1 LSEQEKG
8 KYFEELTYL
17 ILTTKPVYTSLL
29 KNVWIHGKGMPSS
42 IAKKLNLPRTDEG
55 IDLIAE
61 TYSGQYWAIQCK
73 FKGANQSPTYKELST
88 FTHLA
93 HTHCKNISMALL
105 VHTGERGVRKKHL
118 LGDKYSEIGLEF
130 WLELTEEDWQRI
142 WLKKAK
148 KTVTP
153 QKRLPKPHQIKAI
166 SSAHTHFIKKGN
178 SMGRLIMPCGTGKS
192 LTAFWIA
199 NKVKAK
205 SVIVAVPSLNLIKQ
219 SLEDWTKEFSA
230 IGEQNKVDWKIIC
243 SDESVR
249 GVESDEFV
257 TDTASL
263 GVPTT
268 DVSELT
274 KFLKQPSK
282 GKKVV
287 FTTYQSSQRLAAA
300 AKKSKFVFDFAILDE
315 AHKTVGE
322 KSKAFAILLSDKNIK
337 IRQRMFMTATERV
350 LRGKN
355 DDVHSMDDVQV
366 YGERFYQL
374 TFKEAIH
381 SKPGIISDYKI
392 LTIAITNSQIKELL
406 QKNPLLTDKRGKISD
421 QEAQSLA
428 AAIALRQATK
438 KYGIKHAISFHRS
451 IKTADKFASLHQE
464 LNSKKANGINL
475 TSFHISSKKSTGERS
490 RLIDD
495 FKSESLALMTNARC
509 LTEGVNI
516 PAIDC
521 VLFADPKQS
530 VVDIVQA
537 AGRALRVSKGKKYGY
552 IMMPIV
558 VPDNMSIE
566 EFTETTPFKKVARI
580 ITALSTQDERIV
592 EELKVKSQRKS
603 VRDGMLEFS
612 GDIESVLSLNMSQ
625 FIESIE
631 SSIWER
637 VGKANWIPYDD
648 ARKYVKNIGI
658 KSYSE
663 WIKFRNT
670 DARPKDIPSDPSR
683 IYKHTG
689 WENWGHFF
697 GTDTIAS
704 YYKIFRPYDEAIK
717 YTHTLNLKSQRYWF
731 DYCRAGAK
739 PDDIPTNPQTAYKN
753 NGWVSWGMWLGTK
766 KVADQLVV
774 FRDFKSARN
783 FVHSLK
789 LKSREDWKKYCRSG
803 KKPDDIPVNALQT
816 YKNKGWAGWGDWLG
830 TGRIQDQLRIF
841 RPFTEARTFVRKL
854 GFKGVKDWKSF
865 CKSGEK
871 PDDIPANAALVYR
884 DEGWMGWGD
893 WLGTERVA
901 SSQMAFYCLSYLAA
915 RAKIHKLQLKTQKD
929 WRLFCKSGLKPPT
942 IPSNPAYFYRESGWI
957 SWRDWLGTEL
967 PSKGSKFVPFE
978 DASQFVKKLK
988 LNSKNEWYNYCK
1000 SGLKPENIP
1009 TNPSETYKN
1018 NGWKGWPDFL
1028 GKK

>member
-1 LSEQEKG
+1 MSKNLFKLGWKQTFAALNQLSEFEKG

-17 ILTTKPVYTSLL
+17 VLTTKPVYTSLL

-61 TYSGQYWAIQCK
+61 TYSGEYWAIQCK

-130 WLELTEEDWQRI
+130 WLELTEDDWQRI

-148 KTVTP
+148 KAVIP
-153 QKRLPKPHQIKAI
+153 QKRLPKPHQKIAI
-166 SSAHTHFIKKGN
+166 SSAHSHFIEKSN
-178 SMGRLIMPCGTGKS
+178 SRGRLIMPCGTGKS

-219 SLEDWTKEFSA
+219 SLEDWTNEFSA
-230 IGEQNKVDWKIIC
+230 IGEQDKVNWKIIC
-243 SDESVR
+243 SDESVG
-249 GVESDEFV
+249 GVEGDEFI
-257 TDTASL
+257 TDTTSL

-268 DVSELT
+268 DVNELV
-274 KFLKQPSK
+274 KFLKKPST

-300 AKKSKFVFDFAILDE
+300 AKKSKFTFDFAIFDE

-322 KSKAFAILLSDKNIK
+322 KSKAFATLLSDKNIK
-337 IRQRMFMTATERV
+337 IRKRMFMTATERV

-355 DDVHSMDDVQV
+355 DDVHSMDDVAV

-392 LTIAITNSQIKELL
+392 LTIAVTNSQINEVL
-406 QKNPLLTDKRGKISD
+406 QKNPLLIDKRGKISH

-558 VPDNMSIE
+558 VPDNVSIE
-566 EFTETTPFKKVARI
+566 EFTEITPFKQVSRI

-612 GDIESVLSLNMSQ
+612 GDVTPRLGLDMSQ
-625 FIESIE
+625 FIEKIE
-631 SSIWER
+631 AKIWEK
-637 VGKANWIPYDD
+637 VGKANW
-648 ARKYVKNIGI
+648 V
-658 KSYSE
+658 
-663 WIKFRNT
+663 
-670 DARPKDIPSDPSR
+670 
-683 IYKHTG
+683 
-689 WENWGHFF
+689 
-697 GTDTIAS
+697 
-704 YYKIFRPYDEAIK
+704 PYDEARM
-717 YTHTLNLKSQRYWF
+717 YVSGLGLK
-731 DYCRAGAK
+731 
-739 PDDIPTNPQTAYKN
+739 
-753 NGWVSWGMWLGTK
+753 
-766 KVADQLVV
+766 
-774 FRDFKSARN
+774 
-783 FVHSLK
+783 
-789 LKSREDWKKYCRSG
+789 
-803 KKPDDIPVNALQT
+803 NA
-816 YKNKGWAGWGDWLG
+816 N
-830 TGRIQDQLRIF
+830 
-841 RPFTEARTFVRKL
+841 E
-854 GFKGVKDWKSF
+854 
-865 CKSGEK
+865 
-871 PDDIPANAALVYR
+871 
-884 DEGWMGWGD
+884 
-893 WLGTERVA
+893 
-901 SSQMAFYCLSYLAA
+901 
-915 RAKIHKLQLKTQKD
+915 
-929 WRLFCKSGLKPPT
+929 WRLFCKSNQRPFD
-942 IPSNPAYFYRESGWI
+942 IPSRPNDCYYKSGWQ
-957 SWRDWLGTEL
+957 SWGEFLGNRNIATKSIVFLSFAEARRHI
-967 PSKGSKFVPFE
+967 KAKKFNTLT
-978 DASQFVKKLK
+978 QFNNYLK
-988 LNSKNEWYNYCK
+988 TKQC
-1000 SGLKPENIP
+1000 PENIP
-1009 TNPSETYKN
+1009 SHPDITYKGIGWKGWSDFLGADIVAN
-1018 NGWKGWPDFL
+1018 FNKKFYSYEDAKNRLKGMGLSKNRYYSQRKSGLLDKMFPSSPPRTYQNSGWVSWGNYLGTGSYQSSQIPYLSFEEARDFARSQKLISNRSWPKLIADLKRLDLPKSPDHVYKDSGWKGWPDFLGKSNTPGGGRYLNFEDAKKFAKKYALTHRNSWKALVKRLKRSDLPLSAETVYKNYGWKGWPDFL